1 MKILIYTSTNS
12 GYINEYNISKICSSF
27 SDIEIM
33 ILRVRIKNRIRFYS
47 KFKQIIYELF
57 NGFNYYRKDNKKI
70 AKYLSKKYINKT
82 RIDFENFVDEVND
95 KKSVDLISDF
105 NPDLIIQAGAGI
117 LEEKIFKLGKIGTI
131 NLHHGFSPE
140 IRGMNSTFWC
150 LYYGL
155 NSKLGATCHFIDK
168 GIDTGAV
175 IKQYSYNYQSG
186 DSFFDIQ
193 LKIILEGA
201 EILIDSINYLI
212 NMKTNFNYT
221 IKEVKSYYFSNVN
234 YLDYN
239 DLRKNNFRNIESI
252 EGKKNKLFTKK
263 IVKM

>member
-1 MKILIYTSTNS
+1 MKILIYTSTEP
-12 GYINEYNISKICSSF
+12 GYINEYNISKICSFF
-27 SDIEIM
+27 SDLEII
-33 ILRVRIKNRIRFYS
+33 ILRVRNKNRISFYS

-57 NGFNYYRKDNKKI
+57 YGVNYFKIDNKKI
-70 AKYLSKKYINKT
+70 AKYLNKKHINRPK
-82 RIDFENFVDEVND
+82 IVSENFVDEVND

-117 LEEKIFKLGKIGTI
+117 LQEKIFKLGKIGTI

-155 NSKLGATCHFIDK
+155 YSKLGATCHFIDK
-168 GIDTGAV
+168 GIDTGA
-175 IKQYSYNYQSG
+175 IINQYSYNYQPG

-193 LKIILEGA
+193 LKIILEGS
-201 EILIDSINYLI
+201 EILIDSINSLI
-212 NMKTNFNYT
+212 NIKPNFNYT
-221 IKEVKSYYFSNVN
+221 IKEVKSYYFSNIN

-239 DLRKNNFRNIESI
+239 ALRKNDFRNIEII
-252 EGKKNKLFTKK
+252 EGKKSKIFVKK
-263 IVKM
+263 IIEM